1 MTIAKPLKIAEIR
14 KEIDGAIWAIDWYTG
29 GTADEFVK
37 QDVGPALTK
46 RIERLEALCIAPR
59 FAHEIQ
65 ARTTVIERL
74 QRTIARWNSKR
85 IAAGGV
91 A

>member
-1 MTIAKPLKIAEIR
+1 MTPTKPLKIAQIR
-14 KEIDGAIWAIDWYTG
+14 QEIDGAIWAIDWYTG

-59 FAHEIQ
+59 FAADIQ
-65 ARTTVIERL
+65 SRTTVIARL
-74 QRTIARWNSKR
+74 RSTIDRWSNKR